1 MKLTENNGIV
11 ASRNHSKQ
19 NGKWSDPIMIIEKV
33 IDTAVFD
40 RVRCKWALR

>member
-1 MKLTENNGIV
+1 MKLTENNDTV

-19 NGKWSDPIMIIEKV
+19 NGKWSDIIMIIEKV

-40 RVRCKWALR
+40 RVPYK